1 MTSNLGSDMILES
14 AAGQEKELREKLDA
28 LLKSHFRPEFL
39 NRIDEI
45 VMFNRLGK
53 EHIESIVRLQ
63 LERVAK
69 RLEDRRISI
78 EFTDDAVAYIADK
91 GYNPS
96 FGARPV
102 KRAVQSFVENPLSK
116 KLLEGSF
123 ADGASIKVTVVDG
136 ELAFS

>member
-1 MTSNLGSDMILES
+1 M
-14 AAGQEKELREKLDA
+14 
-28 LLKSHFRPEFL
+28 KSHFRPEFL